1 MKKLKN
7 LSFKIYF
14 LIIMGLIAIGVIIS
28 FSFYAKKYY
37 FNSYSIMYNLN
48 RLENAENRL
57 NYHLLSSSLFLY
69 YNNDK
74 ISKKINRI
82 RALIEE
88 LESNEFFKSHYK
100 DAYKDF
106 LNYKKAFERKED
118 LIFEFMRY
126 NLPIKNSLI
135 YLANSLKFMKLDSTN
150 IKYVM
155 NVLSSIFLSKN
166 TGDLVF
172 LKEIGDLKELEK
184 FKNSPD
190 KYKKAFIR
198 NLMIYIKYYPLYRKY
213 LYEII
218 NSSTYINLKSAF
230 KKFKTTLN
238 RDLELFKILSYILII
253 FIITLIGLLILV
265 VLRLDEKIRDVYFL
279 LEHDSLTGLKN
290 RYKLNKDIKK
300 IDTPAVI
307 LFNIDKFKNIN
318 DYFGS
323 KIGDKLLNDVGNNL
337 KNFFKNFDTSIEL
350 YRVGADDFAAVLD
363 GKKYKDNELEKI
375 AKKAIDMLE
384 GEEFKYNKTTLN
396 INLSAG
402 ISTKEPYLEN
412 ADMALKQVKKDIK
425 EKIKFFKKNLNND
438 IEKNIKKS
446 KEIKEAIESNRIIP
460 YYQPIFDKDK
470 NIYKYEVLCRVIIN
484 ESNIKSIYEYLDILK
499 ENKMYH
505 KITQIILKYSL
516 EKLKEFKDLNLSIN
530 LSVEDVL
537 NRDVVNF
544 IKKEFTKQDIA
555 KRITFEILESEVEN
569 YEALKEFIKKMKKY
583 GIRFA
588 IDDFGSGYSNFSRVL
603 KLDIDYLKIDGSLIK
618 NIVEDK
624 DSQLIVKTIISFAKS
639 SNKKTVAEFVHSKEV
654 FEMTKAMGVDY
665 FQGYYLSEPKP
676 NINL

>member
-37 FNSYSIMYNLN
+37 FNSYNIMYNLN

-300 IDTPAVI
+300 IKTPAVI

>member
-57 NYHLLSSSLFLY
+57 NYNLLYSSLFLY

-190 KYKKAFIR
+190 EYKKAFIR

-544 IKKEFTKQDIA
+544 IKKEFTKKDIA
-555 KRITFEILESEVEN
+555 NRVTFEILESEVEN

-583 GIRFA
+583 GIKFA

>member
-57 NYHLLSSSLFLY
+57 NYNLLYSSLFLY

-190 KYKKAFIR
+190 EYKKAFIR

-583 GIRFA
+583 GIKFA

>member
-57 NYHLLSSSLFLY
+57 NYNLLSSSLFLY

-190 KYKKAFIR
+190 EYKKAFIR

-300 IDTPAVI
+300 IKTPAVI